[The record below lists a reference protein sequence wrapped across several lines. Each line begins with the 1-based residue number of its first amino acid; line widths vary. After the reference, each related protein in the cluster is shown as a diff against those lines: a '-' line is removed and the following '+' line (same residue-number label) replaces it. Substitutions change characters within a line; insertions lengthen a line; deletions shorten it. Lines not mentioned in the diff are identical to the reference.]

1 MSVFTRL
8 LGLCV
13 ILISF
18 YYLGNLLWQSKQQLV
33 NMSFN
38 FITGIG
44 VLALAVIYA
53 TAMTLLS
60 GTWGAIL
67 SAINTQAVNQD
78 CVTKIYA
85 RTQIAKYIPGNVFHL
100 VSRVMMAEKLSLTR
114 TQVTQSLLIET
125 VCLLLA
131 AMVLIVPSFWLLP
144 DVVNSFFIDRRVYWF
159 AIVISIGSFVC
170 LLLGPS
176 LLNRFTNSA
185 LSIKG
190 VVKWVGYY
198 SAFFV
203 ICGIILILLLWL
215 LERESSISLLSLA
228 VFGYSLA
235 WIIGYIT
242 PGSSAGIGVR
252 EAALTLILS
261 QYVSVEVA
269 IYTSF
274 LLRIVTTLGDV
285 LYFVYHGKLSKSS

>member
-1 MSVFTRL
+1 M
-8 LGLCV
+8 
-13 ILISF
+13 I
-18 YYLGNLLWQSKQQLV
+18 
-33 NMSFN
+33 
-38 FITGIG
+38 
-44 VLALAVIYA
+44 
-53 TAMTLLS
+53 
-60 GTWGAIL
+60 
-67 SAINTQAVNQD
+67 
-78 CVTKIYA
+78 
-85 RTQIAKYIPGNVFHL
+85 
-100 VSRVMMAEKLSLTR
+100 
-114 TQVTQSLLIET
+114 
-125 VCLLLA
+125 
-131 AMVLIVPSFWLLP
+131 LIVPSFWLLP
-144 DVVNSFFIDRRVYWF
+144 DVVHSFFVDRRVYWL

-170 LLLGPS
+170 LLFGPS
-176 LLNRFTNSA
+176 LLNRFTHSS

-198 SAFFV
+198 GAFFV